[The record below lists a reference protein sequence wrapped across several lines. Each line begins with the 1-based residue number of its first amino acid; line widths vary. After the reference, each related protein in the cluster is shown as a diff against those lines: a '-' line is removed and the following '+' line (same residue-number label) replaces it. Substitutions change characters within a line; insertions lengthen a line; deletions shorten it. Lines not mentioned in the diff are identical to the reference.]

1 MSGSGKTNGILTMQ
15 NKAQIWRFLLLP
27 LFLGILLGPATLTAL
42 TWTTVNFIVTFIL
55 ILAAVATYYFVMP
68 LRWYIAVLA
77 ALTIAFPPY
86 PYLIDFNEAGQIVIR
101 GADMYFPGALYSIV
115 AFSLALLCFK
125 SIFWILSGVRR
136 PA

>member
-1 MSGSGKTNGILTMQ
+1 MQ
-15 NKAQIWRFLLLP
+15 NKKNIWRFLLLP

-42 TWTTVNFIVTFIL
+42 TWTTVNFVITFVL
-55 ILAAVATYYFVMP
+55 ILATVAAYFSVMP

-77 ALTIAFPPY
+77 SLTIAFPPY

-101 GADMYFPGALYSIV
+101 GGDAYFPGALYSLV
-115 AFSLALLCFK
+115 VFSLALLCFK
-125 SIFWILSGVRR
+125 SIFWILSGARR